1 MYVEF
6 NHRKNFAIQCHEKFD
21 YRDDL
26 LTHLTTLVEKFEV
39 LMTTFGCNL
48 GLNVKPNS

>member
-26 LTHLTTLVEKFEV
+26 STHLTTLVEKFEV
-39 LMTTFGCNL
+39 LMTTIGRN
-48 GLNVKPNS
+48 